1 MDGCVSKFGMAVLW
15 NPIFYHHT
23 SSYII
28 SGWWWLEHGWIMTF
42 HILRIIIIPTDEL
55 IFSEELKP
63 PTRYTRL
70 TIYSP
75 SKWSIPATFSGH
87 QIRKKVGNVS
97 TLSHDILMN
106 IPLNQHFEWLNSAYR
121 SESEPWLFWS
131 RSTGQPVTG
140 SCLCARHLV
149 VEIGKDLGL
158 CCWTCWTYSP
168 LQEPTHSTL
177 MVLGSLV
184 KPWIVLWCRSLSIIW
199 YNLWFVEKQQV
210 KCANSWPKLLPG
222 VRIVALFFPWG
233 FWDSPRFVLV
243 AFKTGLPCWKDV
255 WPVHDLA
262 A

>member
-15 NPIFYHHT
+15 NPIFYRW
-23 SSYII
+23 YIIIYYI

-42 HILRIIIIPTDEL
+42 HILGIIIIPTDEL

-149 VEIGKDLGL
+149 VEIGKHLGL
-158 CCWTCWTYSP
+158 CCWTYSP
-168 LQEPTHSTL
+168 LQEEPTHSTL
-177 MVLGSLV
+177 LNALVFKSFRMFLGSLV
-184 KPWIVLWCRSLSIIW
+184 KPWIVVWCRSFDII
-199 YNLWFVEKQQV
+199 Y
-210 KCANSWPKLLPG
+210 
-222 VRIVALFFPWG
+222 
-233 FWDSPRFVLV
+233 
-243 AFKTGLPCWKDV
+243 GL
-255 WPVHDLA
+255 
-262 A
+262 

>member
-15 NPIFYHHT
+15 NPIFYP

-28 SGWWWLEHGWIMTF
+28 SGWWWLEHGWIMPF
-42 HILRIIIIPTDEL
+42 HILGIIIIPTDEL

-87 QIRKKVGNVS
+87 QIRKNVGNVS

-158 CCWTCWTYSP
+158 CCWTYSP

-177 MVLGSLV
+177 MVLGSR
-184 KPWIVLWCRSLSIIW
+184 VLGWFWAHWWSHGLYFDVAHCRSFDII
-199 YNLWFVEKQQV
+199 Y
-210 KCANSWPKLLPG
+210 
-222 VRIVALFFPWG
+222 
-233 FWDSPRFVLV
+233 
-243 AFKTGLPCWKDV
+243 GL
-255 WPVHDLA
+255 
-262 A
+262 